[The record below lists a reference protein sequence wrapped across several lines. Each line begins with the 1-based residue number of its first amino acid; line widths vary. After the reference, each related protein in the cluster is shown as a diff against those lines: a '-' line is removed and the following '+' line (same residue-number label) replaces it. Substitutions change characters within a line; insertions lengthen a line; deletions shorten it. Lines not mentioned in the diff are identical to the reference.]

1 MSARS
6 QRQLAELLGL
16 VPADQPNPEPE
27 EERGPP
33 EFDGGVRESAPV
45 PSDPEADLNAFVLDL
60 IRNHSGGGG
69 LW

>member
-1 MSARS
+1 V
-6 QRQLAELLGL
+6 AELFGL

-33 EFDGGVRESAPV
+33 EFDGGVREPAPV
-45 PSDPEADLNAFVLDL
+45 PSDPEADHNALLAELF
-60 IRNHSGGGG
+60 RQSSGGGG